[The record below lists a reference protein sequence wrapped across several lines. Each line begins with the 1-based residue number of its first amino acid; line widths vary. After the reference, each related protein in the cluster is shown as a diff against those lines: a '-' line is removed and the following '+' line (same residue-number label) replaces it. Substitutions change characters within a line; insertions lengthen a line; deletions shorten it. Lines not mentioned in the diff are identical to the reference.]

1 MWLANSRQGKKQEVN
16 CRKWATGSMQVI
28 FTLSD
33 VENLKNVWSRDV
45 IISNL
50 FFKDSSSSYLRL
62 DGGRARVVAGKPL
75 RRLRYNPGEER

>member
-1 MWLANSRQGKKQEVN
+1 
-16 CRKWATGSMQVI
+16 MQVI

-62 DGGRARVVAGKPL
+62 DGGRARVAAGRVWKLLCNRLGERRWETMAVAVEC
-75 RRLRYNPGEER
+75 GEK